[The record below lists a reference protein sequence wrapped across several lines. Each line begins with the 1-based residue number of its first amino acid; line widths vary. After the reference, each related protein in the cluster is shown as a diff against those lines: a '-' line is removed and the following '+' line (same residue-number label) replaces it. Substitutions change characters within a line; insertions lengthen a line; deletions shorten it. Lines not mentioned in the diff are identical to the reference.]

1 MPASTR
7 RRSHCCAT
15 ESDTGHP
22 PFDGPV
28 FTDDLSSMK
37 AITDRYGVAEAV
49 LKALQAGEDT
59 ALWIT
64 TTEVLAVLDR
74 LQSALAAG
82 ELSLPKIEA
91 SVLNG
96 KSQGGLRLSL
106 RSLVAAP
113 EGPAGAGVGHC
124 VLPAHFPGAVFLD
137 E

>member
-1 MPASTR
+1 MIGHMQVPDLTGSDPASLNPAAVALLR
-7 RRSHCCAT
+7 N
-15 ESDTGHP
+15 GIGYGGP

-64 TTEVLAVLDR
+64 TTEVPAVLDR

-91 SVLNG
+91 SVLRMA
-96 KSQGGLRLSL
+96 KAK
-106 RSLVAAP
+106 AAFDSRC
-113 EGPAGAGVGHC
+113 GH
-124 VLPAHFPGAVFLD
+124 
-137 E
+137 